1 MSDDIQ
7 RSLGRIEG
15 KQDQILEE
23 QKKASQERKEIFQQ
37 MEAIKRK
44 QEMAEKERAAMSERL
59 KTVESNTT
67 DFNKWKERA
76 IGAVM
81 LISLMAA
88 LVGGG
93 LAVSWHKIVDLL
105 RGVVM

>member
-1 MSDDIQ
+1 MSNNIE

-23 QKKASQERKEIFQQ
+23 QKKASLERKEIFQQ
-37 MEAIKRK
+37 MEDIKRK
-44 QEMAEKERAAMSERL
+44 QELAEKERASMAERL
-59 KTVESNTT
+59 KTVEQNTT

-81 LISLMAA
+81 LISTAAA
-88 LVGGG
+88 LIGGT
-93 LAVSWHKIVDLL
+93 LASSWQKIVDLL
-105 RGVVM
+105 RGW

>member
-1 MSDDIQ
+1 MSNVNIE

-23 QKKASQERKEIFQQ
+23 QKKASQERKEIFRQ
-37 MEAIKRK
+37 METIKRK
-44 QEMAEKERAAMSERL
+44 QDMAEKERANMAERL
-59 KTVESNTT
+59 KEVEKNTA

-81 LISLMAA
+81 LISTAAA

-93 LAVSWHKIVDLL
+93 LAASWHKILEMF
-105 RGVVM
+105 R